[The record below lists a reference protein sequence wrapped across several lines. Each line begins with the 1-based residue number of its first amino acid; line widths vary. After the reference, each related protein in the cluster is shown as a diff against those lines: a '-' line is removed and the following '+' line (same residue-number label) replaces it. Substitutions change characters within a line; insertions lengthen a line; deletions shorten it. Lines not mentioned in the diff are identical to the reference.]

1 MTCLTDGVLRAK
13 LDGELSEVE
22 SLEAQ
27 NHLAACPDCRR
38 RAEAIAVEAERVRG
52 ALSALDPL
60 PSEAPGEAR
69 TAFARFRAEHA
80 EPPAQAPS
88 LAGRLFARR
97 LRPVWGAVAA
107 LAAVAVFLS
116 FAPARGWGQKILA
129 MLRVQKIAVVTI
141 DPEVLSSGRKGDD
154 KGRSIGRLMSD
165 NLVVTM
171 DPGKPQHVSSV
182 DEASQLAGFPV
193 RALTGLSEQ
202 PQLSV
207 EGEGAFHMTLNRDRL
222 QAILDEAGRP
232 DLQLPEA
239 LDGATIAVHV
249 PKAAFVRYGNCA
261 EPKSDRPAPG
271 GRGGEA
277 APDSA
282 PKGPEAQGCTFL
294 AQVPSPTVS
303 VPPDLNIA
311 QVAEAGLQLAGM
323 SADAAH
329 AFCQTVDWT
338 STLVIPI
345 PRDATSYQTV
355 EVDGVQGT
363 FINRPQW
370 GRRPAGYNLLWVKNG
385 VIHSLVGRGDAATAV
400 ALADS
405 LQ

>member
-1 MTCLTDGVLRAK
+1 MTCLTDGILRAK

-27 NHLAACPDCRR
+27 NHLTACADCLR
-38 RAEAIAVEAERVRG
+38 RAEAIAVEAERVRA
-52 ALSALDPL
+52 ALFALDPL

-69 TAFARFRAEHA
+69 TALAHFRTEHA
-80 EPPAQAPS
+80 EPRAQAPS
-88 LAGRLFARR
+88 FADRLFARP
-97 LRPVWGAVAA
+97 LRPVWGAVAV
-107 LAAVAVFLS
+107 LAAVTVFLS

-141 DPEVLSSGRKGDD
+141 DPELLSGRDSGESGKM
-154 KGRSIGRLMSD
+154 IGKLLSD
-165 NLVVTM
+165 NLVVTL
-171 DPGKPQHVSSV
+171 DPGKPQPVSSAE
-182 DEASQLAGFPV
+182 EASQLAGFRV
-193 RALTGLSEQ
+193 RALTGLSDQ

-222 QAILDEAGRP
+222 QAILGEAGRP
-232 DLQLPEA
+232 DIQLPDA

-249 PKAAFVRYGNCA
+249 PKAVFVRYGNCV
-261 EPKSDRPAPG
+261 EPK
-271 GRGGEA
+271 RGGPP
-277 APDSA
+277 PDS
-282 PKGPEAQGCTFL
+282 PSSGPEAQGCTFL
-294 AQVPSPTVS
+294 AEVPSPTVS
-303 VPPDLNIA
+303 VPPDLNIP

-323 SADAAH
+323 SPDAAH

-363 FINRPQW
+363 LINRPQW

-385 VIHSLVGRGDAATAV
+385 VIHSLVGRGDPSTAV

-405 LQ
+405 LE

>member
-1 MTCLTDGVLRAK
+1 MTCLADGILRAQ

-27 NHLAACPDCRR
+27 SHLTACADCRR
-38 RAEAIAVEAERVRG
+38 RAEAIAAEAERVRA

-69 TAFARFRAEHA
+69 TAFARFRAEHV

-88 LAGRLFARR
+88 FADRLFARR

-107 LAAVAVFLS
+107 LAAVTVFLS

-141 DPEVLSSGRKGDD
+141 DPELLSGRDSGESGKM
-154 KGRSIGRLMSD
+154 IGKLLSD
-165 NLVVTM
+165 NLVVTL
-171 DPGKPQHVSSV
+171 DPGKPQPVSSV
-182 DEASQLAGFPV
+182 DEASQLAGFRV
-193 RALTGLSEQ
+193 RALTGLSDQ

-222 QAILDEAGRP
+222 EAILDEAGRP

-249 PKAAFVRYGNCA
+249 PKAAFVRYGDCA

-323 SADAAH
+323 SAEAAH

-385 VIHSLVGRGDAATAV
+385 VIHSLVGRGDSATAV

>member
-1 MTCLTDGVLRAK
+1 MTCLTDGILRAK
-13 LDGELSEVE
+13 LDGELSEAE

-27 NHLAACPDCRR
+27 NHLTACADCRR
-38 RAEAIAVEAERVRG
+38 RAEAMAVEAERVRA
-52 ALSALDPL
+52 ALSALDPPL
-60 PSEAPGEAR
+60 SEAPSEAR

-80 EPPAQAPS
+80 EPRAQAPS
-88 LAGRLFARR
+88 FVGRLFARP
-97 LRPVWGAVAA
+97 LRPVWGAAAA
-107 LAAVAVFLS
+107 LAAVALFLS

-141 DPEVLSSGRKGDD
+141 DPELLSGRDSGESGKM
-154 KGRSIGRLMSD
+154 IGKLLSD
-165 NLVVTM
+165 NLVVTL
-171 DPGKPQHVSSV
+171 DPGKPQPVSSAE
-182 DEASQLAGFPV
+182 EASQLAGFRV
-193 RALTGLSEQ
+193 RALTGLSDQ

-232 DLQLPEA
+232 DIQLPEA

-261 EPKSDRPAPG
+261 EPKR
-271 GRGGEA
+271 GEA

-294 AQVPSPTVS
+294 AEVPSPTVS

-363 FINRPQW
+363 LINRPQR

-385 VIHSLVGRGDAATAV
+385 VIHSLVGRGDSSTAV

>member
-1 MTCLTDGVLRAK
+1 
-13 LDGELSEVE
+13 
-22 SLEAQ
+22 
-27 NHLAACPDCRR
+27 
-38 RAEAIAVEAERVRG
+38 
-52 ALSALDPL
+52 
-60 PSEAPGEAR
+60 
-69 TAFARFRAEHA
+69 
-80 EPPAQAPS
+80 
-88 LAGRLFARR
+88 
-97 LRPVWGAVAA
+97 
-107 LAAVAVFLS
+107 
-116 FAPARGWGQKILA
+116 
-129 MLRVQKIAVVTI
+129 
-141 DPEVLSSGRKGDD
+141 
-154 KGRSIGRLMSD
+154 
-165 NLVVTM
+165 
-171 DPGKPQHVSSV
+171 
-182 DEASQLAGFPV
+182 
-193 RALTGLSEQ
+193 
-202 PQLSV
+202 
-207 EGEGAFHMTLNRDRL
+207 MTLNRDRL

-232 DLQLPEA
+232 DIQLPEA

-249 PKAAFVRYGNCA
+249 PKAVFVRYGNCG
-261 EPKSDRPAPG
+261 EPKH
-271 GRGGEA
+271 GEA

-282 PKGPEAQGCTFL
+282 PKGPQAQGCTFL

-385 VIHSLVGRGDAATAV
+385 VIHSLVGRGDSATAV

>member
-1 MTCLTDGVLRAK
+1 MTCLSDGILRAK

-22 SLEAQ
+22 SLEVQ
-27 NHLAACPDCRR
+27 NHLTACADCRR
-38 RAEAIAVEAERVRG
+38 RAEAIAAEAERVRA

-88 LAGRLFARR
+88 FAGRLFARR

-141 DPEVLSSGRKGDD
+141 DPEVLSSGREGDD

-182 DEASQLAGFPV
+182 DEASQLAGFRV
-193 RALTGLSEQ
+193 RALTGLSDQ

-239 LDGATIAVHV
+239 LDDRRPCSEGGLRSLWQLRRAEVGPTGSGRTRRRSGAGLGPEGTRGSGLHV
-249 PKAAFVRYGNCA
+249 PGAGSQPHGERSARSQY
-261 EPKSDRPAPG
+261 RP
-271 GRGGEA
+271 
-277 APDSA
+277 
-282 PKGPEAQGCTFL
+282 GC
-294 AQVPSPTVS
+294 
-303 VPPDLNIA
+303 
-311 QVAEAGLQLAGM
+311 
-323 SADAAH
+323 
-329 AFCQTVDWT
+329 
-338 STLVIPI
+338 
-345 PRDATSYQTV
+345 
-355 EVDGVQGT
+355 
-363 FINRPQW
+363 
-370 GRRPAGYNLLWVKNG
+370 
-385 VIHSLVGRGDAATAV
+385 
-400 ALADS
+400 
-405 LQ
+405 

>member
-1 MTCLTDGVLRAK
+1 
-13 LDGELSEVE
+13 
-22 SLEAQ
+22 
-27 NHLAACPDCRR
+27 
-38 RAEAIAVEAERVRG
+38 
-52 ALSALDPL
+52 
-60 PSEAPGEAR
+60 
-69 TAFARFRAEHA
+69 
-80 EPPAQAPS
+80 
-88 LAGRLFARR
+88 
-97 LRPVWGAVAA
+97 
-107 LAAVAVFLS
+107 
-116 FAPARGWGQKILA
+116 

-141 DPEVLSSGRKGDD
+141 DPELLSGRDSGESGKM
-154 KGRSIGRLMSD
+154 IGKLLSD
-165 NLVVTM
+165 NLVVTLE
-171 DPGKPQHVSSV
+171 PGKPQPVSSAE
-182 DEASQLAGFPV
+182 EASQLAGFRV
-193 RALTGLSEQ
+193 RALSGLSDQ

-222 QAILDEAGRP
+222 QAILGEAGRP
-232 DLQLPEA
+232 DIQLPDA

-249 PKAAFVRYGNCA
+249 PKAVFVRYGNCA

-282 PKGPEAQGCTFL
+282 PKAPEAQGCTFL
-294 AQVPSPTVS
+294 AEVPSPTVS

-363 FINRPQW
+363 LINRPQW